1 MSKKTK
7 RLSARHVWDN
17 VIRRKISMDMS
28 LEGPRRDHNFYASTN
43 AIYSGT
49 DKVLFMYTIDG
60 LASRVHRDYKKRI
73 RSYCKEDVRVSFID
87 YYEPT
92 KIDWDGARMKSK
104 LQTWNKQIKKVKD
117 KNSATGNSEGIEEV
131 GSMEEANLAKRRGLS
146 VSYFYS
152 ADRLRGRS
160 IYTKRSMMYVAG
172 YRGESFDKSI
182 SDIQKY
188 CVENGLRIN
197 RVTTNIESYLK
208 SFSPFSA
215 WVTADAK
222 KSMGTIMLTD
232 EIASNFFDYDHGKVG
247 NGTFYISTDIKSGRA
262 VLKNYKQSSEDPE
275 NILVTGI
282 TGSGKSA
289 FIKIQLIQFAAADEY
304 RITVMDIEGEEYT
317 PLANY
322 FSHTQSVVR
331 VNMAIGSGS
340 YFDATEIPISVVEKY
355 GNLSEEDFKKGYLD
369 LFAISKECLQS
380 TFRVILGVQ
389 SLETSD
395 GKSISQDTKIIN
407 NFIDYA
413 IVTAYNRRGVVPG
426 DKNTWHLSSGMRIH
440 DVYAELK
447 ALDAVADDKVLPSDA
462 KLVANLKKDKRFRS
476 NFNLIMTDL
485 AKFFEP
491 DGINAHKYMQRVS
504 LNDIATAKMVVCS
517 FGLEGRSAN
526 TIDKV
531 DLGLS
536 QISAAQIATIR
547 SIICKLNSKYHV
559 KVFEELNRWG
569 SIPGSYDTINTAIT
583 GGRKTGDI
591 TILATNKLK
600 SVLKNDIL
608 GIFENLTSYHIGKQT
623 DVETIDLVTERLQIK
638 SMRGELKKIMLAP
651 TSDDV
656 SMNSSSLASR
666 NHELEKAQELANHKG
681 SRVSSTNLYS
691 ASFLSSLD
699 GKKPIIGRVSADEIM
714 RSPLIFTGNEGKKSH
729 E

>member
-1 MSKKTK
+1 MMVKTSK
-7 RLSARHVWDN
+7 RISAREVWDN

-28 LEGPRRDHNFYASTN
+28 MEGPRRDYNFYASTN

-60 LASRVHRDYKKRI
+60 LASRVHKDFKKRI
-73 RSYCKEDVRVSFID
+73 RMCCKDDVRVSFID

-104 LQTWNKQIKKVKD
+104 LQTWNKQIKRVKT
-117 KNSATGNSEGIEEV
+117 KNNYQDDDGIEEV
-131 GSMEEANLAKRRGLS
+131 GNLEEADHAKRRGLS
-146 VSYFYS
+146 VSYFYA
-152 ADRLRGRS
+152 ADRVRGRS

-172 YRGESFDKSI
+172 YRGESFDKSL
-182 SDIQKY
+182 SDILKY
-188 CVENGLRIN
+188 CRENGLYVN

-222 KSMGTIMLTD
+222 KNMGTIMLTD
-232 EIASNFFDYDHGKVG
+232 EIASTFFDYDHGKVG
-247 NGTFYISTDIKSGRA
+247 NGTFYISTDINSGRA
-262 VLKNYKQSSEDPE
+262 ILKNYKQSSEDAE

-304 RITVMDIEGEEYT
+304 RLTIMDIEGEEYT

-322 FSHTQSVVR
+322 LSHTQSVVR
-331 VNMAIGSGS
+331 VNMSIGSGS
-340 YFDATEIPISVVEKY
+340 YFDATEIPINIISKY
-355 GNLSEEDFKKGYLD
+355 GN
-369 LFAISKECLQS
+369 ISKEDLSEGYFDLFSISKGCLQS

-395 GKSISQDTKIIN
+395 GKTVSKDTKIIN

-413 IVTAYNRRGVVPG
+413 ISTAYARRGVIPG
-426 DKNTWHLSSGMRIH
+426 DSSTWHLSTGMRIH
-440 DVYAELK
+440 DVYSELK
-447 ALDAVADDKVLPSDA
+447 ELDELSDDKVLPSDS
-462 KLVANLKKDKRFRS
+462 KLVANLKKDKSFKS

-491 DGINAHKYMQRVS
+491 DGINAHKYKKRVS

-517 FGLEGRSAN
+517 FGLEGKSPN
-526 TIDKV
+526 TIDNV

-536 QISAAQIATIR
+536 QISAAQIANIR

-569 SIPGSYDTINTAIT
+569 SIPGSYDTINTSIT

-591 TILATNKLK
+591 TILATNRLK
-600 SVLKNDIL
+600 DVLKNDRL

-623 DVETIDLVTERLQIK
+623 DLETINMVTERLQIK
-638 SMRGELKKIMLAP
+638 SMRGELQKIMKAP
-651 TSDDV
+651 TSDDI

-666 NHELEKAQELANHKG
+666 NQEMEKAQELANHNG
-681 SRVSSTNLYS
+681 TRVSSTNLYS
-691 ASFLSSLD
+691 AAFLSSLD
-699 GKKPIIGRVSADEIM
+699 GKKPIVGRVSADEIM
-714 RSPLIFTGNEGKKSH
+714 RSPLIFTGNKGVKSDG
-729 E
+729 